1 MKKRRNRALIPSV
14 LVIALLVAACGGDE
28 QGTDTD
34 TPDADNGGNEAVE
47 ITVSATE
54 FAFDPDPVEV
64 PAGVPVTLA
73 LVNDGLVEHDLTID
87 SIGLVI
93 LAQPGETVR
102 ETVTFEPGTYEIHC
116 TVPGHHEA
124 GMVGSLVAR

>member
-1 MKKRRNRALIPSV
+1 MKKRSNRALVPLA

-28 QGTDTD
+28 QGTD

-64 PAGVPVTLA
+64 PAGVPVTLV

-93 LAQPGETVR
+93 LAQPGETAR
-102 ETVTFEPGTYEIHC
+102 ETVTFEAGTYEIHC

-124 GMVGSLVAR
+124 GMVGALVAR